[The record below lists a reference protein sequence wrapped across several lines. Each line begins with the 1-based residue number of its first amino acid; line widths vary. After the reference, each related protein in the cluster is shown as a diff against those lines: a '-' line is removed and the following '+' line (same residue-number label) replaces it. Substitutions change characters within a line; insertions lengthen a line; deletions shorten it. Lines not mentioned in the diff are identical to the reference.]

1 MKNVITVYPQARAL
15 IFDIDGTLADTMP
28 AHFEVYK
35 ELLGKYGIVF
45 TYNEFLTYAG
55 IPVVP
60 QMKLFKEKYQLA
72 DFEPVKMAEFKEDQY
87 FLNIDK
93 TQPIDQVKRV
103 FDEFYGK
110 LPIACGTGAD
120 KRIATRTLEVLGL
133 IDKIDALVTSDD
145 VTHGKPHPETFLRCA
160 ELLGVAPEHCQ
171 VFEDGDPGI
180 EAAKAA
186 GMMVTDVREYIGV
199 E

>member
-1 MKNVITVYPQARAL
+1 MMNKIIKNKIAKAL

-35 ELLGKYGIVF
+35 KLLGNYGVDF
-45 TYNEFLTYAG
+45 NYAEFLTYAG

-60 QMKLFKEKYQLA
+60 QMILFKQKYGLR
-72 DFEPVKMAEFKEDQY
+72 DFDPYEMAVYKEDQY
-87 FLNIDK
+87 FLNIHK
-93 TQPIDQVKRV
+93 TKPVGAVMKV
-103 FDEFYGK
+103 FEQNYGK
-110 LPIACGTGAD
+110 IPIACGTGAD
-120 KRIATRTLEVLGL
+120 RRIATRTLEVIGL
-133 IDKIDALVTSDD
+133 LNKINALVTSDD

-160 ELLGVAPEHCQ
+160 EILGVEPKFCQ

-186 GMMVTDVREYIGV
+186 GMIVTDVRGNI
-199 E
+199 